1 LILSRVAVGHNPV
14 QIHHFLVKTRLGTA
28 RSREEYLLQLVYIS
42 SARAPLSDAAFH
54 ELLAQARRNN
64 RALGVTGLLLAG
76 DRRFLQALEGPEANV
91 DAIFARIRAD
101 ERHRAIVELVRRE
114 VEAREFG
121 SWDMAFERSR
131 GGGRLSQE
139 VDKLTATIADPNLRA
154 QFTGF
159 AALHGR
165 AA

>member
-1 LILSRVAVGHNPV
+1 
-14 QIHHFLVKTRLGTA
+14 
-28 RSREEYLLQLVYIS
+28 LLQLVYIS
-42 SARAPLSDAAFH
+42 SARAPLSDAASH
-54 ELLAQARRNN
+54 ELLAAARRNN

-76 DRRFLQALEGPEANV
+76 ERRFLQALEGPEANV

-101 ERHRAIVELVRRE
+101 ERHRAIVELVRRD
-114 VEAREFG
+114 VERREFG
-121 SWDMAFERSR
+121 SWDMAFERS
-131 GGGRLSQE
+131 GGGRLTEE
-139 VDKLTATIADPNLRA
+139 VEKLTATITHPDLRA

>member
-1 LILSRVAVGHNPV
+1 
-14 QIHHFLVKTRLGTA
+14 
-28 RSREEYLLQLVYIS
+28 LLQLVYIS
-42 SARAPLSDAAFH
+42 SARAPMSDAAFH
-54 ELLAQARRNN
+54 ELLAVARRNN

-101 ERHRAIVELVRRE
+101 DRHRAIVELVRRE
-114 VEAREFG
+114 VELREFG
-121 SWDMAFERSR
+121 SWDMAFERNGGSR
-131 GGGRLSQE
+131 LAQE
-139 VDKLTATIADPNLRA
+139 VEKLTATITDPNLRA